1 MVLRKPLSKK
11 RRFDILQRDG
21 FVCQYCGQGAPVVT
35 LHVDHIIPVA
45 HGGENDDDNLVTACE
60 SCNNGKSARFHD
72 PILAE
77 VVDLRSKVKE
87 LRDTVLALR
96 ARNERAWSNATA
108 DAEQII
114 HTYGF
119 DVSSESLKQLIDM
132 VWRVGT
138 SAAHDAF
145 VVGEYEVG
153 DDPEI
158 LWFFAMEYMRREADS
173 WGEE

>member
-21 FVCQYCGQGAPVVT
+21 FVCQYCGQGAPSVT

-45 HGGENDDDNLVTACE
+45 HGGKNDDDNLVTACE
-60 SCNNGKSARFHD
+60 ACNNGKSARFHD

-77 VVDLRSKVKE
+77 VVDLRGQVAE
-87 LRDTVLALR
+87 LQRTVLALR
-96 ARNERAWSNATA
+96 ARNERAWSNAMA
-108 DAEQII
+108 DAEHIVHI
-114 HTYGF
+114 YKF
-119 DVSSESLKQLIDM
+119 DVSRESLNQLIEL

-138 SAAHDAF
+138 STAHDAF
-145 VVGEYEVG
+145 AVGEYEVG

-158 LWFFAMEYMRREADS
+158 LWCFAMDYMRREADS